1 MEYPNLPERKLIDIP
16 ANSRAS
22 RGTCKFITTQ
32 WSETKPSKLA
42 PQCASTFIWMKRP
55 QTIWSSAFIWTKI
68 SSTYVSFHSRYN
80 MSPNKKSSIV
90 QKVCTNTE
98 RMTNVFYRSW
108 QCFYYM
114 HHGKFL
120 FFLQHGKFLLHLAMA
135 NIVYAS

>member
-22 RGTCKFITTQ
+22 RGTCKIITTR

-80 MSPNKKSSIV
+80 RSPNKKSSRYNGTAKKQLNPCLSLSTIITCQIKKKEQFICDIV
-90 QKVCTNTE
+90 TNDDRIKE
-98 RMTNVFYRSW
+98 
-108 QCFYYM
+108 
-114 HHGKFL
+114 HPA
-120 FFLQHGKFLLHLAMA
+120 LA
-135 NIVYAS
+135 